1 MTQENVPVNHP
12 KLICTAIGLAMGVA
26 VFVLSLMQKIQ
37 PESAILM
44 LSIGVTLYGAALL
57 LFNK

>member
-1 MTQENVPVNHP
+1 MIQENVPVNHP
-12 KLICTAIGLAMGVA
+12 RLICTAVGLAMGIA
-26 VFVLSLMQKIQ
+26 VLVLSLMQKIQ

-44 LSIGVTLYGAALL
+44 LSIGVSLYGVALL

>member
-12 KLICTAIGLAMGVA
+12 KLICTAIDLDMGIA
-26 VFVLSLMQKIQ
+26 VLVLSLMQKIQ

-44 LSIGVTLYGAALL
+44 LSIGVTLYGVALL

>member
-1 MTQENVPVNHP
+1 MTQENIPVNHP

-26 VFVLSLMQKIQ
+26 VFVLSIMQKIQ

-44 LSIGVTLYGAALL
+44 LSLGVSLYGVALL

>member
-1 MTQENVPVNHP
+1 MTQENTPVNHP

-26 VFVLSLMQKIQ
+26 VFVLSIMQKIQ

-44 LSIGVTLYGAALL
+44 LSLGVSLYGVALL
-57 LFNK
+57 IFNK

>member
-1 MTQENVPVNHP
+1 MTQEPAPVNHP
-12 KLICTAIGLAMGVA
+12 RLICTAIGLAMGIA
-26 VFVLSLMQKIQ
+26 VFVLSLMHKIQ

-44 LSIGVTLYGAALL
+44 LSIGVSLYGAALL